1 MKGLMV
7 RDFRGCK
14 YLSTSKENCSIVEI
28 NDIGTV
34 SGNTDE
40 KMQLDIK
47 LIRNVRVF
55 AVKKLESYTS
65 CVKCSIN

>member
-1 MKGLMV
+1 MAANIFQCQK
-7 RDFRGCK
+7 K
-14 YLSTSKENCSIVEI
+14 IAI

-55 AVKKLESYTS
+55 AVEKLESYTS
-65 CVKCSIN
+65 CVKCSINR